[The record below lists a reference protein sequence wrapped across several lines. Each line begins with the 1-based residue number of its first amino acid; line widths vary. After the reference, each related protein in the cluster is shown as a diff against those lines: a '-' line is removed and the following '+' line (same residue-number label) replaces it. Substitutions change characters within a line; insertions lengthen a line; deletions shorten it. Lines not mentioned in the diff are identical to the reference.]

1 MLFRHFCFMGQGKK
15 KWLSHY
21 TRQPNSYIQFSAVD
35 NFKVM
40 EVTVLIQSFDETDIE
55 SSPAILQLKY
65 NTVNIKNR
73 AFIRT
78 QARSEMPS
86 RRSGIF
92 AIRSTP
98 DKTKNCKKA
107 SPAHPKRKT
116 EKRNNET
123 LIE

>member
-1 MLFRHFCFMGQGKK
+1 
-15 KWLSHY
+15 
-21 TRQPNSYIQFSAVD
+21 VD

-40 EVTVLIQSFDETDIE
+40 EVTVLIQSFDETEIE
-55 SSPAILQLKY
+55 SSLAILQLKY

-73 AFIRT
+73 EFIRT
-78 QARSEMPS
+78 QTRPEKPS

-92 AIRSTP
+92 AIHTTP

-107 SPAHPKRKT
+107 SPTHPERKT

-123 LIE
+123 LIFCISHGRQSAKYQGI